1 MQRRQSRS
9 TLTDT
14 LFPYTTLFRSLC
26 PFSCAA
32 SSISRL
38 ARVPHGPFGPHA
50 ATPCRPPLHARKT
63 LSQSSHD
70 VRRPRPPQRRRGRTI
85 FFARSTLAPPC
96 PCRWPPNT
104 TLTPTSA
111 PRPPPHPCPRP
122 CPPNP

>member
-50 ATPCRPPLHARKT
+50 PTPCRTPLHERKN

-70 VRRPRPPQRRRGRTI
+70 DRRPRPPQGRRGPTI
-85 FFARSTLAPPC
+85 FFRRSSLPLPC
-96 PCRWPPNT
+96 RCRWPPT
-104 TLTPTSA
+104 TTVTPTPASRSLSA
-111 PRPPPHPCPRP
+111 P
-122 CPPNP
+122 